1 MQAFERLK
9 ITAMPIMGIKKIMQ
23 KAIPSPILGM
33 VLLKNISSI
42 PIGEYLNEWFD
53 YFSSNLSL
61 DL

>member
-33 VLLKNISSI
+33 VFLKNISSV
-42 PIGEYLNEWFD
+42 PF
-53 YFSSNLSL
+53 
-61 DL
+61 